1 MKDKLKKENSF
12 LYRAKAL
19 RRAFK
24 KLGHSFTLEQVINMM
39 NQASICEYCHKP
51 IAPLDY
57 SIDHKIPLNKGG
69 TNDISNLHLICIK
82 CNKVKGDL
90 TDEQFKDL
98 MNYLADK
105 PEVYDTL
112 YKRLRM
118 ANYKFFYIKKK
129 KS

>member
-1 MKDKLKKENSF
+1 MKSKLRKENPF

-19 RRAFK
+19 RQAFK
-24 KLGHSFTLEQVINMM
+24 KLGHSFTLEEVINIM
-39 NQASICEYCHKP
+39 NLASICEYCHKL
-51 IAPLDY
+51 IEPLDY
-57 SIDHKIPLNKGG
+57 SIDHKTPLNKGG
-69 TNDISNLHLICIK
+69 TNDIGNLHLTCIK

-98 MNYLADK
+98 MGYLADK
-105 PEVYDTL
+105 PEVYDNL

-118 ANYKFFYIKKK
+118 ANFKFMYVKRK

>member
-1 MKDKLKKENSF
+1 MKSKLRKENPF

-19 RRAFK
+19 RQAFK
-24 KLGHSFTLEQVINMM
+24 KLGHSFTLEEVINIM
-39 NQASICEYCHKP
+39 NQASICEYCHKL
-51 IAPLDY
+51 IEPLDY
-57 SIDHKIPLNKGG
+57 SIDHKTPLNKGG
-69 TNDISNLHLICIK
+69 TNDIGNLHLTCIK

-98 MNYLADK
+98 MGYLADK
-105 PEVYDTL
+105 PEVYDNL

-118 ANYKFFYIKKK
+118 ANFKFMYVKRK

>member
-1 MKDKLKKENSF
+1 MKSKLRKENPF

-19 RRAFK
+19 RQAFK
-24 KLGHSFTLEQVINMM
+24 KLGHSFTLEEVINRM
-39 NQASICEYCHKP
+39 NQASICEYCHKL
-51 IAPLDY
+51 IEPLDY
-57 SIDHKIPLNKGG
+57 SIDHKTPLNKGG
-69 TNDISNLHLICIK
+69 TNDIGNLHLTCIK

-98 MNYLADK
+98 MGYLADK
-105 PEVYDTL
+105 PEVYDNL

-118 ANYKFFYIKKK
+118 ANFKFMYVKRK